1 MQIENFD
8 PIPLLSELAACFS
21 KEEIEE
27 LARGSKFVQR
37 STSRLSGRSF
47 LMLNVFDTSDG
58 KERSL
63 NDCCDWLAD
72 EFDIS
77 MTKQSLDERYNT
89 DAVRFMRHCF
99 SRVLKIVNAG
109 VMERALTLPFSRIQL
124 TDSTSFKIP
133 ANLSTFYLGYQNGG
147 EAIIKMH
154 FNYNLLNGQVVDIA
168 LTDGVAND
176 NLYKLGKSEKIE
188 ANGLYIRDLGYWDL
202 DHLNKLASNGAYFL
216 SRSKS
221 NSVYSQLN
229 DGGKY
234 IRINLADHLPKQG
247 EVKQLLDVY
256 IGGGKTKAKVRLIM
270 QGVPQEVAIKRLKKL
285 EATKARHK
293 NWTLSQQ
300 AKDMCW
306 FNIYITNAD
315 EEKLPASMVR
325 LVYSL
330 RWQIELIFKIWKS
343 VFKIDKVKKMSI
355 FRFEC
360 YIYSKLITILLTLH
374 IQNKLGQFLWD
385 EDEFELS
392 PIKAAKLIK
401 KSLVV

>member
-1 MQIENFD
+1 MEIENFD
-8 PIPLLSELAACFS
+8 STTLLQELSACFS
-21 KEEIEE
+21 KSEIEG
-27 LARGSKFVQR
+27 LGRSSKFIQR
-37 STSRLSGRSF
+37 STSRLSGLSF
-47 LMLNVFDTSDG
+47 LLMNVFDSSDG

-63 NDCCDWLAD
+63 NDCCDWLD
-72 EFDIS
+72 EEFEIS

-89 DAVRFMRHCF
+89 DAVRFMRQCF
-99 SRVLKIVNAG
+99 IRVVEILNEG
-109 VMERALTLPFSRIQL
+109 VVDRALSLPFTRIQL

-133 ANLSTFYLGYQNGG
+133 SNLSTFYVGNKKGV

-154 FNYNLLNGQVVDIA
+154 FNYNLLNGQVVDLA

-176 NLYKLGKSEKIE
+176 NLYKLGKDEEIE
-188 ANGLYIRDLGYWDL
+188 ANGLYIRDLGYFDTAY
-202 DHLNKLASNGAYFL
+202 LNKLDKHEAYFL

-234 IRINLADHLPKQG
+234 VRINIADHLPKEG
-247 EVKQLLDVY
+247 EVKEIPDVY
-256 IGGGKTKAKVRLIM
+256 LGGGKTKTKVRLIL
-270 QGVPQEVAIKRLKKL
+270 QGVPQEVAIKRLQKL

-306 FNIYITNAD
+306 FNVYITNA
-315 EEKLPASMVR
+315 EQEKLPASMIR

-355 FRFEC
+355 FKFEC
-360 YIYSKLITILLTLH
+360 YIYSKLIAILLTLH

-385 EDEFELS
+385 EED
-392 PIKAAKLIK
+392 I
-401 KSLVV
+401 

>member
-8 PIPLLSELAACFS
+8 PTALLNELSMCFS
-21 KEEIEE
+21 KGEVEA
-27 LARGSKFVQR
+27 LARSSKFIQR
-37 STSRLSGRSF
+37 STSRLGGLSF
-47 LMLNVFDTSDG
+47 LLMNVFDSCEG

-63 NDCCDWLAD
+63 NDCCDWLED
-72 EFDIS
+72 EFEIS

-89 DAVRFMRHCF
+89 DAVRFMRQCF
-99 SRVLKIVNAG
+99 SRIVEILNAG
-109 VMERALTLPFSRIQL
+109 VMDRALSLPFSRIQL

-133 ANLSTFYLGYQNGG
+133 ASLSTFYVGYKQGG

-154 FNYNLLNGQVVDIA
+154 FNYNLLNGQVVDLA

-176 NLYKLGKSEKIE
+176 NLYKLGKSEKVE
-188 ANGLYIRDLGYWDL
+188 ANGLYIRDLGYL
-202 DHLNKLASNGAYFL
+202 DSVYLNKLASNQAYFL

-229 DGGKY
+229 DEGKY
-234 IRINLADHLPKQG
+234 IRIKIADHLPKEG
-247 EVKQLLDVY
+247 EIKEIPDVY
-256 IGGGKTKAKVRLIM
+256 LGGGKTKTKVRLIM
-270 QGVPQEVAIKRLKKL
+270 QGVPQEVAIKRLQKL
-285 EATKARHK
+285 ETTKARHK

-306 FNIYITNAD
+306 FNIYITNAEKD
-315 EEKLPASMVR
+315 KLPASMVR

-343 VFKIDKVKKMSI
+343 IFKIDKVKKMSI

-360 YIYSKLITILLTLH
+360 YIYSKLIAILLTLH

-385 EDEFELS
+385 EEEFELS

-401 KSLVV
+401 KNLVV